1 MPPDISYGAG
11 TMCFPPCAAAS
22 SGKGFVCMQNTDRL
36 CMGCMNDNGG
46 EQVCPICGYDKDSP
60 QNASFLSTRTWL
72 KERYCVGKVLDSNGE
87 GVSYIGWDNESDT
100 VIKVREYCP
109 TGLCERRTD
118 GSVAVTEGS
127 EYTYNEGLLGFME
140 MARTL
145 SGLKDVPA
153 LMNIYDIFEANG
165 TAYYVVQ
172 TVAGITLREFLLR
185 NGGVLKW
192 EQARPLFMPLIS
204 SLASIHAA
212 GIIHRGISPD
222 TLSVGRDGII
232 RITDFCIPEART
244 ARSDMTA
251 QLFPGFAA
259 IEQYGFDGQQGQ
271 WTDVYGI
278 AATLFRTLVGTPPP
292 EATERVTDDHMTIP
306 GKIAQELP
314 QYVLTALANALQI
327 LPEDRTQT
335 VDSFKADLMQSGDFD
350 EYDEEYE
357 DYVRPKGAKRYGVI
371 AAVATIV
378 LVFVVFGVLAVT
390 VFKDTFFPD
399 REVTQAEQPTS
410 SLASL
415 LPMESNE
422 KLYDMPNLVGSTY
435 AQVAANVDYISVFQF
450 EIESAVYSDEYERG
464 YIIEQTPA
472 AGEAVPRGE
481 TVKLKIS
488 LGSSSVSMP
497 NLSGMT
503 EEEAI
508 IELMKM
514 GFFYD
519 SITVMETYDTDAAAE
534 KVVETD
540 PKAGVTVNPAG
551 SVKIFVNTYVEE
563 SSSAPASTSRPVSTI
578 SRPSSSSSAASTSS
592 SASTS
597 SPSDTT
603 TSRSEED

>member
-1 MPPDISYGAG
+1 
-11 TMCFPPCAAAS
+11 
-22 SGKGFVCMQNTDRL
+22 MQNTDRL

-46 EQVCPICGYDKDSP
+46 EQICPICGYDKDSP
-60 QNASFLSTRTWL
+60 QNSSFLPTRIWL

-100 VIKVREYCP
+100 VVKVREYCP
-109 TGLCERRTD
+109 TGLCERRAD
-118 GSVAVTEGS
+118 GSVIVAEGS
-127 EYTYNEGLLGFME
+127 EYTYNEGLLSFME

-145 SGLKDVPA
+145 SGLKDVA
-153 LMNIYDIFEANG
+153 AVMNIYDVFEANG
-165 TAYYVVQ
+165 TAYYIVQ

-271 WTDVYGI
+271 WTDVYGM

-335 VDSFKADLMQSGDFD
+335 MDSFRADLMQSSDFD
-350 EYDEEYE
+350 EYDEEYD
-357 DYVRPKGAKRYGVI
+357 DYVRPRGNKRYGII
-371 AAVATIV
+371 AGAATVV
-378 LVFVVFGVLAVT
+378 LIFIVFGILAVT
-390 VFKDTFFPD
+390 VFKDTFFPEN
-399 REVTQAEQPTS
+399 EVTHAEQPS
-410 SLASL
+410 SSQTSL

-422 KLYDMPNLVGSTY
+422 KLYEMPNLVGSTY
-435 AQVAANVDYISVFQF
+435 AQVAANADYISIFQF

-472 AGEAVPRGE
+472 AGETVPRGE
-481 TVKLKIS
+481 TIKLKIS

-497 NLSGMT
+497 DLSGLT

-508 IELMKM
+508 IELMKV

-519 SITVMETYDTDAAAE
+519 SITVMETYDTNAEGE

-540 PKAGVTVNPAG
+540 PKAGVMVNPAG

-563 SSSAPASTSRPVSTI
+563 SSSAPTSTSRPTAIISTP
-578 SRPSSSSSAASTSS
+578 SNSPSSSSSPSTSTSS
-592 SASTS
+592 VSGS
-597 SPSDTT
+597 SSSSDTT
-603 TSRSEED
+603 TSQAEEE

>member
-1 MPPDISYGAG
+1 
-11 TMCFPPCAAAS
+11 
-22 SGKGFVCMQNTDRL
+22 MQNTDRL

>member
-1 MPPDISYGAG
+1 
-11 TMCFPPCAAAS
+11 
-22 SGKGFVCMQNTDRL
+22 
-36 CMGCMNDNGG
+36 MGCMNDNGG
-46 EQVCPICGYDKDSP
+46 EQICPICGYDKDSP
-60 QNASFLSTRTWL
+60 QNGSFLSARTWL
-72 KERYCVGKVLDSNGE
+72 KNRYCVGKVLDSNGE
-87 GVSYIGWDNESDT
+87 GVSYIGWDNASDT

-109 TGLCERRTD
+109 TGLCERKAD
-118 GSVAVTEGS
+118 GSVAVTEGND
-127 EYTYNEGLLGFME
+127 YTYNEGLLSFME

-153 LMNIYDIFEANG
+153 LMNIYDVFEANG
-165 TAYYVVQ
+165 TAYYIVQ
-172 TVAGITLREFLLR
+172 TVSGITLREFLLR

-222 TLSVGRDGII
+222 TLSVGRDGVI
-232 RITDFCIPEART
+232 RITDFCIAEART

-292 EATERVTDDHMTIP
+292 EATERVTNDHMTIP

-335 VDSFKADLMQSGDFD
+335 VDSFKADLMQNGGFD
-350 EYDEEYE
+350 EYDEEYD
-357 DYVRPKGAKRYGVI
+357 DYVRPKGVKRYGI
-371 AAVATIV
+371 LAAAATIV
-378 LVFVVFGVLAVT
+378 LVFVVFGVLAAT

-399 REVTQAEQPTS
+399 KTVAQAEQPAS

-422 KLYDMPNLVGSTY
+422 KLYEMPSLVGATY
-435 AQVAANVDYISVFQF
+435 AQVAANADYISVFQF
-450 EIESAVYSDEYERG
+450 EIESAVYNDEYERG

-497 NLSGMT
+497 NLSGLT

-508 IELMKM
+508 IELMKV

-519 SITVMETYDTDAAAE
+519 SITVMETYDTNAAAE

-540 PKAGVTVNPAG
+540 PKAGATINPAG

-563 SSSAPASTSRPVSTI
+563 SSQAPTSTSRPT
-578 SRPSSSSSAASTSS
+578 PSIPQPSSSSAAPSSS
-592 SASTS
+592 SASS
-597 SPSDTT
+597 SSSSTT
-603 TSRSEED
+603 TSHQAEED